1 MRMHKQLLH
10 LMQGDYRSVFKGS
23 GLTFDD
29 IRPYQYGDEVRSIN
43 WKLSAKGH
51 GTYVNTFIEE
61 REQTVFFL
69 LDVSGS
75 QEVGTPTQQKIDIGK
90 EICSVLAFSAARQQA
105 QVGMLCFSDQKE
117 AVLPPN
123 KGIAHVHRVVNALYQ
138 LRPASKAT
146 DLNAFLLQAVQIIK
160 KRSLVV
166 FVSDFIGENYRK
178 SLAFLGEKH
187 DVIAIDL
194 VDTREKEFPRL
205 GLLPLVDGESGQRY
219 WVDTSSKSFKKA
231 MRRALLDK
239 KEDLKRFCTQ
249 KQVHYLRI
257 HTAEDYV
264 PLLVALFKKRN
275 RRQGGCYAK

>member
-1 MRMHKQLLH
+1 MHKQLMH

-23 GLTFDD
+23 GLAFDD

-75 QEVGTPTQQKIDIGK
+75 QEVGAPTQQKIDIGK

-105 QVGMLCFSDQKE
+105 QVGILCFSDQKE
-117 AVLPPN
+117 VVLPPN
-123 KGIAHVHRVVNALYQ
+123 KGLSHVHRVVNALYR

-146 DLNAFLLQAVQIIK
+146 DLSAFLLQAAQIIK
-160 KRSLVV
+160 KKSLVV
-166 FVSDFIGENYRK
+166 FVSDFIGENYHK
-178 SLAFLGEKH
+178 PLAFLGEKH

-194 VDTREKEFPRL
+194 VDTREKEFPKL
-205 GLLPLVDGESGQRY
+205 GMLPLIDRESGQRY
-219 WVDTSSKSFKKA
+219 WVDTASKGFKKT
-231 MRRALLDK
+231 MKRALLDK
-239 KEDLKRFCTQ
+239 KEDLERFCTQ

-257 HTAEDYV
+257 HTADDYV
-264 PLLVALFKKRN
+264 PLLVALFKRRN
-275 RRQGGCYAK
+275 HGQGRHYAR